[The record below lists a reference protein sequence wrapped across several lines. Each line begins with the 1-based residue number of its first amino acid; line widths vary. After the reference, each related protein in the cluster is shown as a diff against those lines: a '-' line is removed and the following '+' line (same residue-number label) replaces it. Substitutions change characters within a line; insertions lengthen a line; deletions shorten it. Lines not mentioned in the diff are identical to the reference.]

1 MLATLHKIESRS
13 IPHPAEAAILKNFTM
28 GKGEP
33 ASPEIVLNE
42 DGWSLYCLD
51 QSSKMAV
58 FVKTPPDSDL
68 NATAF
73 MRMAQYQSASHVL
86 LVAWSNLAQLAAKI
100 PEPENLIL
108 IFNIG
113 RSGTTLVSRMLAR
126 VPDVLSLSEPEA
138 LFNITMEKNSNDPKL
153 NQEQIFACTKLS
165 CKPPYGQPPK
175 TVAMK
180 FQSQNILNCDD
191 YFAGFPNA
199 KYVFLYRDAK
209 TWANSIY
216 KMTRSFGF
224 PELWDQ
230 PHLDTAWSIFS
241 AASNIEYLAPYLD
254 LQAEFTHPEQ
264 LIGPAWAFYLEYY
277 MAWLAKGIP
286 FLAMRYNEINADH
299 ETATTI
305 LLKHCG
311 LSNSA
316 VADAMHGFDEDSQK
330 DSGIGQDN
338 KFEGFKPEN
347 YARLME
353 TLAKHPRFNSPDI
366 ILPDIYAT

>member
-1 MLATLHKIESRS
+1 MPATLHKIESRF
-13 IPHPAEAAILKNFTM
+13 IPHPAEAAILANFTL
-28 GKGEP
+28 GKGET
-33 ASPEIVLNE
+33 ASPEIVLNGV
-42 DGWSLYCLD
+42 GWSLYCLD

-58 FVKTPPDSDL
+58 FVQTPPDCDL

-73 MRMAQYQSASHVL
+73 MRMAQYQKAEHVL
-86 LVAWSNLAQLAAKI
+86 LVPWSCLQPLAAKI
-100 PEPENLIL
+100 SEPENLIL

-113 RSGTTLVSRMLAR
+113 RSGTTLVSRMLAQ
-126 VPDVLSLSEPEA
+126 VSGVLSLSEPEA
-138 LFNITMEKNSNDPKL
+138 LFNITMEKNSNDPTL
-153 NQEQIFACTKLS
+153 NQQLIFACTKLS
-165 CKPPYGQPPK
+165 CIPPYGPPPK

-191 YFAGFPNA
+191 YFAVYPNA

-230 PHLDTAWSIFS
+230 SHLETAWNIFS

-254 LQAEFTHPEQ
+254 RQAELIHPEQ
-264 LIGPAWAFYLEYY
+264 FIAPAWAFYLEYY

-286 FLAMRYNEINADH
+286 FLAMRYNEINADN
-299 ETATTI
+299 ESSTRI

-316 VADAMHGFDEDSQK
+316 VADAMLGFDQDSQK

-347 YARLME
+347 YARFME

-366 ILPDIYAT
+366 ILPDMYSG